1 MQAELSQ
8 LADLEVSTSIDSLG
22 APSEIIEPPT
32 SVAVANTICQFPLD
46 PEKVKFLASAY
57 ADVLSNGALDAKPK
71 EVSYAASA
79 EFEPDSSLSP
89 ASTARMCQRRRS
101 SKLVDPEDQSQISSI
116 RQLKASLI
124 TRLVKQVILS
134 ITHSSYNFHEL

>member
-57 ADVLSNGALDAKPK
+57 ADVLSNGALDAKPN
-71 EVSYAASA
+71 EGSYAAST

-89 ASTARMCQRRRS
+89 ASTAEYVPETKKLKACRSRRS
-101 SKLVDPEDQSQISSI
+101 VSDILD
-116 RQLKASLI
+116 KA
-124 TRLVKQVILS
+124 VEGK
-134 ITHSSYNFHEL
+134 SYNKTC